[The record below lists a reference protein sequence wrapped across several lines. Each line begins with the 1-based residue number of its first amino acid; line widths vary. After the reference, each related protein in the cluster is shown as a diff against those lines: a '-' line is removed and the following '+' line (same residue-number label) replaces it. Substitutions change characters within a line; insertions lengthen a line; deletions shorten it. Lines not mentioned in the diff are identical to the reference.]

1 MAKRTNKNKR
11 VSANERQRIKREM
24 SKIYS
29 KLDKEKNKL
38 NIQKEETADKSSLYG
53 VDEND
58 EDYNFIRIGNT
69 IHDKTCTLLRNFS
82 KDEQIELERYDQTL
96 CECDTCKFRTY
107 MRIASDNFEAIK
119 YYEKVFLGN
128 YINKEY
134 IKKLIF
140 NGMTIDVK
148 DYVLYIHYN
157 EDDWKINFRRDNGV
171 VEISKPILYHNN
183 YIITDVQR
191 GKRKFI
197 GGYHT
202 QTDSE
207 LSFLECLNLIETYSF
222 NVHKQRRQEEKEEK
236 IRSYRE
242 MQEHEFDE
250 EDENRIKRDIF
261 NTTDKEVKNRIV
273 DNNATIGNSLLHKL
287 KQTVLNISNENP
299 SIYDMLDYV
308 TDISVI
314 CNQIMSENHI
324 DQTDF
329 EDLKRIKKSICK
341 IEGYKKQNSLK
352 KLQVK
357 EDENKTENNRRS
369 QVKNNYFKEIDGYKE
384 QKCSKKIC

>member
-1 MAKRTNKNKR
+1 MAKRTNKSKR

-29 KLDKEKNKL
+29 KIDKEKNKS
-38 NIQKEETADKSSLYG
+38 NIQKEDTADEYSLYG

-69 IHDKTCTLLRNFS
+69 IHDKTCTLLRSFN

-128 YINKEY
+128 YIDKGY

-140 NGMTIDVK
+140 NGMTIEVK

-157 EDDWKINFRRDNGV
+157 EDNWKIDFHRNNGV
-171 VEISKPILYHNN
+171 VDISKPILYHNN
-183 YIITDVQR
+183 YIVTDVQR

-222 NVHKQRRQEEKEEK
+222 NAHKQKKQEEKEEK

-242 MQEHEFDE
+242 MQEYEFDE
-250 EDENRIKRDIF
+250 EDESRIKREVFDA
-261 NTTDKEVKNRIV
+261 TYKEVKNRIV
-273 DNNATIGNSLLHKL
+273 GNTAPIDKSQLHKL
-287 KQTVLNISNENP
+287 KQTVLNVSSENP
-299 SIYDMLDYV
+299 SIYDILNYV

-314 CNQIMSENHI
+314 CDQIMSENHI
-324 DQTDF
+324 DQADF
-329 EDLKRIKKSICK
+329 EDLKRIKKK
-341 IEGYKKQNSLK
+341 YM
-352 KLQVK
+352 
-357 EDENKTENNRRS
+357 
-369 QVKNNYFKEIDGYKE
+369 
-384 QKCSKKIC
+384 

>member
-1 MAKRTNKNKR
+1 MKIGFLNLYQEKKGEYDIPIIKQIHMAKRTNKNKR

-38 NIQKEETADKSSLYG
+38 DIQKEETADKSSLYG

-128 YINKEY
+128 YIDKEY

-197 GGYHT
+197 GDYHT

-261 NTTDKEVKNRIV
+261 NTTYKEVKNRIV

-314 CNQIMSENHI
+314 CDQIMSENHI

-329 EDLKRIKKSICK
+329 EDLKRIKKK
-341 IEGYKKQNSLK
+341 YM
-352 KLQVK
+352 
-357 EDENKTENNRRS
+357 
-369 QVKNNYFKEIDGYKE
+369 
-384 QKCSKKIC
+384 